1 MRRKHRR
8 WLRVLALGAVSSLGA
23 ACAGDVI
30 GEFPSPPTPAF
41 TATPSAE
48 VNEGIL
54 AEIPVD
60 GSPCFVA
67 EAGNRVWVSAFDG
80 DELFEIDPETNEL
93 VGEHRVRGGPCGMFV
108 HGGTLWV
115 ETGTGLAAFDPARGE
130 ETGRIRIPGGVFGI
144 QDTPTGFWGVAGQG
158 EQIIQIDPAT
168 REVVGRVEVDGPL
181 FGLTFARGQLWR
193 GTRDGLV
200 RIDPRTRSVVE
211 TIELDRFEPQGLAP
225 DGDVLWISS
234 GIEGSVMRFDLQTR
248 RERDRLEVADSS
260 SLFGG
265 VVIGDSY
272 WVAGTDGTIFQLD
285 ADSGDVV
292 DQIGLVGFGPMPA
305 DGDLWT
311 VDFISNSVFRL
322 DERAG

>member
-1 MRRKHRR
+1 MRRRR
-8 WLRVLALGAVSSLGA
+8 DRRVPVA
-23 ACAGDVI
+23 
-30 GEFPSPPTPAF
+30 PTPAF
-41 TATPSAE
+41 TASPSAE
-48 VNEGIL
+48 ADAGIL

-80 DELFEIDPETNEL
+80 DELLEIDPETNEL

-108 HGGTLWV
+108 HDGTLWI
-115 ETGTGLAAFDPARGE
+115 ETGTGLAAFDPTRAEETDRIRSRAGSSGSRTPRRDSGASPARGAAAPDRPRHAR
-130 ETGRIRIPGGVFGI
+130 G
-144 QDTPTGFWGVAGQG
+144 
-158 EQIIQIDPAT
+158 
-168 REVVGRVEVDGPL
+168 GRVEVDGPL
-181 FGLTFARGQLWR
+181 FGLTFARGQLWL

-211 TIELDRFEPQGLAP
+211 IELDRFEPQGLAP

-234 GIEGSVMRFDLQTR
+234 GIEGSVMRFDLGR

-272 WVAGTDGTIFQLD
+272 WVAGNDGTIFQLD
-285 ADSGDVV
+285 AGSGDIV
-292 DQIGLVGFGPMPA
+292 DQIDLVGFGPMPA

-322 DERAG
+322 DERAD